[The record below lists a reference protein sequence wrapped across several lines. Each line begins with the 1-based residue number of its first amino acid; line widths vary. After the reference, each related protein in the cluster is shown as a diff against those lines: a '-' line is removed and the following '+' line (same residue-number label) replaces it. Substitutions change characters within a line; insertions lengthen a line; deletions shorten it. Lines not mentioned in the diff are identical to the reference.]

1 MNKYSPGDLV
11 WYFRPGSQKSGGGLE
26 YLATV
31 LGQKNHRVSIKIM
44 GDHDLK
50 RNVSVNSLRQSAH
63 TKRWRDKPNQSP
75 QTSTHDGDRIGSPS
89 RKDVPSRTR

>member
-31 LGQKNHRVSIKIM
+31 LGQKNNRVSIKIM

-63 TKRWRDKPNQSP
+63 TKRCRDKSATRP
-75 QTSTHDGDRIGSPS
+75 QNTHHDGDRTGGPS
-89 RKDVPSRTR
+89 SKDVQSRSR